1 MRVPARILPARAGAG
16 HADSTGA
23 SAPDDRRPVS
33 ASRTILVY
41 HPQPG
46 EAAAYARLI
55 PRTRGF
61 DVAVCATPREVAA
74 AIDRAE
80 ILYAWNVPAALLAR
94 AGRLRWFQ
102 NMGAGVERVLVPE
115 LPAAVRIT
123 RVAGIFGPWM
133 AEYTLG
139 WCLWVTQ
146 RIERFRADQRRRRW
160 QPVDPR
166 RLSGQTLC
174 VVGLGDIGRHIA
186 GAAHGLGMT
195 VVGVSRT
202 PRRVAGVARVFRT
215 RDRARALAR
224 ADFAVLTVP
233 LTRDTRGLIG
243 SRELRAMKPT
253 AWLVN
258 LARGAIVDTAALV
271 AALRARRIGGAVLDV
286 FDAEPLPASDPLWRL
301 DNVAITPHISGPSV
315 ASEIAPI
322 FADNLRR
329 YRAGRPL
336 RYEVDR
342 RRGY

>member
-1 MRVPARILPARAGAG
+1 M
-16 HADSTGA
+16 
-23 SAPDDRRPVS
+23 SA
-33 ASRTILVY
+33 ARTILVY
-41 HPQPG
+41 HPEPG

-61 DVAVCATPREVAA
+61 DVAVCGTAREAAA
-74 AIDRAE
+74 AIGRAE
-80 ILYAWNVPAALLAR
+80 ILYAWNFPAPLLAR

-115 LPAAVRIT
+115 LPSAVRVT

-133 AEYTLG
+133 AEYALG

-186 GAAHGLGMT
+186 GAAQGLGMN
-195 VVGVSRT
+195 VVGVSGT
-202 PRRVAGVARVFRT
+202 PRRVPGVARVFRT
-215 RDRARALAR
+215 RHRARALAR
-224 ADFAVLTVP
+224 ADFIVLTVP

-243 SRELRAMKPT
+243 ARELRAMKPT

-258 LARGAIVDTAALV
+258 VARGAVVDTKALV
-271 AALRARRIGGAVLDV
+271 TALRARRIGGAVLDV

-315 ASEIAPI
+315 AGEIAPI

-329 YRAGRPL
+329 YRSGRPL